1 MFVKVLPR
9 AENNTDV
16 FVDRR
21 LDNIAGGDKVGLFS
35 HSIQD
40 DLDII
45 SDIMMILIFRITLL
59 IFRITLSSWVW
70 ILWNQ
75 VDFTTFWVPVGSLAW
90 MM

>member
-1 MFVKVLPR
+1 MFFKVLPR

-16 FVDRR
+16 FIDRR
-21 LDNIAGGDKVGLFS
+21 LDDIAGGDKVSLFS

-45 SDIMMILIFRITLL
+45 SDYPKSDIIMIL

>member
-1 MFVKVLPR
+1 MFI
-9 AENNTDV
+9 
-16 FVDRR
+16 DRR
-21 LDNIAGGDKVGLFS
+21 LDDIAGGDKVSLFS

-45 SDIMMILIFRITLL
+45 SDYPKSDIIMIL